1 MIYKM
6 KNLIIFLL
14 FLTLYGCGES
24 STIIT
29 TDTSL
34 AAVDVA
40 SSSNAEIQQSIVID
54 TLMSLKGHCFLL
66 ENTIGNGKNQE
77 QYRRLLNIS
86 EDGKKCRYK
95 IFNSNTNLIRHDML
109 DVRTYGDLKIKKD
122 TLYVNWIGYY
132 KSRFRN
138 ENDEYRNLNRV
149 IEGKYAI
156 EIIENKIML
165 KFISEKIISEDID
178 EDAPENINLP
188 YNESL
193 ENTYYKPIE
202 CLNAEQKYFVYDFT
216 PQKNKQDLE
225 LDKELD
231 EFSAKYNKEHSCNDQ
246 RSFDAGYDLARDQIG
261 NGDRLI
267 ADADYLFK
275 LTANQ
280 YNYYCFKKGVNQYL
294 IDRRN
299 N

>member
-1 MIYKM
+1 MI
-6 KNLIIFLL
+6 KNSLFIYLI
-14 FLTLYGCGES
+14 FLTLCGCGN
-24 STIIT
+24 TT
-29 TDTSL
+29 TDMYADST
-34 AAVDVA
+34 AVIIDTN
-40 SSSNAEIQQSIVID
+40 STTNTKIQPPLITD

-66 ENTIGNGKNQE
+66 ENTIGNGQNQY
-77 QYRRLLNIS
+77 QYRRLLSIS
-86 EDGKKCRYK
+86 ADGKKCSYK
-95 IFNSNTNLIRHDML
+95 IFNSNTNLIRSDKEL
-109 DVRTYGDLKIKKD
+109 DVRTSGDLKIKKD

-132 KSRFRN
+132 NSRWRH
-138 ENDEYRNLNRV
+138 ENNEYRKLNRV

-156 EIIENKIML
+156 EIIENSIML
-165 KFISEKIISEDID
+165 KFISEKIITEELD
-178 EDAPENINLP
+178 EESPGDNELP

-193 ENTYYKPIE
+193 ENLYYKPIE
-202 CLNAEQKYFVYDFT
+202 CLNAEKIYFITNFT

-225 LDKELD
+225 LDKS
-231 EFSAKYNKEHSCNDQ
+231 SAKYNKEHSCNDQ

-261 NGDRLI
+261 SGLI

-299 N
+299 Y

>member
-1 MIYKM
+1 MI
-6 KNLIIFLL
+6 KNSLFIHLIF
-14 FLTLYGCGES
+14 FTLYGCGGP
-24 STIIT
+24 STEAYTDSTVAISDTNST
-29 TDTSL
+29 T
-34 AAVDVA
+34 
-40 SSSNAEIQQSIVID
+40 NAGIQQPIIID

-66 ENTIGNGKNQE
+66 ENTIGNGQNQY
-77 QYRRLLNIS
+77 QNRTLFSIS
-86 EDGKKCRYK
+86 DDGKKCSYK
-95 IFNSNTNLIRHDML
+95 IFNTNTNLIRSDKES
-109 DVRTYGDLKIKKD
+109 DVRTGGDLKIKKD

-132 KSRFRN
+132 NSRWRHENNEFRK
-138 ENDEYRNLNRV
+138 LNRV
-149 IEGKYAI
+149 IEGIYAI

-294 IDRRN
+294 IDRKN
-299 N
+299 Y